1 MTPRTVRSSA
11 KSLHRR
17 SVAGAMST
25 AMAASVTAIGTVV
38 VTTAVTT
45 FAAVT
50 ATEPKANTET
60 VAAAIADLFDQLHR
74 AR

>member
-1 MTPRTVRSSA
+1 
-11 KSLHRR
+11 
-17 SVAGAMST
+17 
-25 AMAASVTAIGTVV
+25 MAASVTAIGTVV